1 MTFDAKRTRITTG
14 TYRNGFMTI
23 DEAISILKIE
33 ITRCRKDFYT
43 DRIKALE
50 MAINALYEEKNANR
64 TEERK

>member
-1 MTFDAKRTRITTG
+1 
-14 TYRNGFMTI
+14 MTI

-33 ITRCRKDFYT
+33 ITRCRKDFYP